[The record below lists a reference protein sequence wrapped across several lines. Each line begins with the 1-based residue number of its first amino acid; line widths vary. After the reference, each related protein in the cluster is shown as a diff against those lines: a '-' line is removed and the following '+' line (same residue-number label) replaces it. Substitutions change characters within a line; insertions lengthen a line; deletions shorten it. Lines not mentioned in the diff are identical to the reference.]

1 MAGTTWPVHKGARRW
16 SIVCLKSAEKE
27 VGQSLSS
34 DRYWGWFRIEPPPP
48 PPERCPSASS
58 GALRQWV
65 GLEAHQEAR
74 PVPTVVL
81 QYCCCCGLLG
91 ERRPALPDAL
101 TRAGSSRGCPGH
113 RGTGLVVSYMRTNR
127 SKPLFPRRRRARGTG
142 QWPVP
147 GTFRYPWPT
156 CRPLPKVLGEHTSAV
171 VHTTTHHQSCRE
183 YVCLYIC
190 M

>member
-1 MAGTTWPVHKGARRW
+1 MSASLLQRRQPRAGRASRAFQSTHAIELAMQPQQITRPDLLLGGLRARGIGQGGRGRHDMASPQGARRW

-34 DRYWGWFRIEPPPP
+34 GRYWGWFRIEPP

-74 PVPTVVL
+74 PAPTVVL

-101 TRAGSSRGCPGH
+101 TTAGSSRGCHLIWG
-113 RGTGLVVSYMRTNR
+113 RGWWFRT
-127 SKPLFPRRRRARGTG
+127 
-142 QWPVP
+142 
-147 GTFRYPWPT
+147 
-156 CRPLPKVLGEHTSAV
+156 
-171 VHTTTHHQSCRE
+171 
-183 YVCLYIC
+183 
-190 M
+190 